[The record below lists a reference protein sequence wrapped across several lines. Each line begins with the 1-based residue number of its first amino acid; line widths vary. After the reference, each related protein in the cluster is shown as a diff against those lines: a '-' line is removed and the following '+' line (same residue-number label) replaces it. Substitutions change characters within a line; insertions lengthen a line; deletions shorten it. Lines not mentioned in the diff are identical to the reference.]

1 MKKFLK
7 IFFTGFLSV
16 LLAAVIVLAANTFW
30 YYPHYKDN
38 KSVAQI
44 NAENTESIKMMSY
57 NLRCISPTD
66 FGKKSWFYRADLIV
80 DDIENEKPGIIGF
93 QEATKWHYSYLQET
107 FPQYD
112 SVITYRDE
120 AFNSEGCPIFYNKSL
135 YTLVDKGSFWLSETP
150 EEPSFGWDA
159 ACRRT
164 ATWALMKDK
173 RNGKQF
179 YFVNTH
185 LDHKGVEARKNGLK
199 MVLDRIA
206 TMNPDGYPMVLTGDF
221 NVTPDDECL
230 VDLDKR
236 MESARKIATVT
247 DTKSSF
253 NGWGKFTPEDSYLID
268 YIYVSGFKAVPEFR
282 TVTETYAGKPYISDH
297 YPIVSVLEY

>member
-1 MKKFLK
+1 
-7 IFFTGFLSV
+7 
-16 LLAAVIVLAANTFW
+16 
-30 YYPHYKDN
+30 
-38 KSVAQI
+38 
-44 NAENTESIKMMSY
+44 
-57 NLRCISPTD
+57 
-66 FGKKSWFYRADLIV
+66 
-80 DDIENEKPGIIGF
+80 
-93 QEATKWHYSYLQET
+93 
-107 FPQYD
+107 
-112 SVITYRDE
+112 
-120 AFNSEGCPIFYNKSL
+120 
-135 YTLVDKGSFWLSETP
+135 
-150 EEPSFGWDA
+150 
-159 ACRRT
+159 
-164 ATWALMKDK
+164 
-173 RNGKQF
+173 
-179 YFVNTH
+179 
-185 LDHKGVEARKNGLK
+185 

-206 TMNPDGYPMVLTGDF
+206 AMNPDGYPMVLTGDF